1 MLRLVLPVNTTV
13 PDELTMLFV
22 HLTEMLLLPVLTS
35 AKCTLA
41 LVDVPTWLGLGLI
54 EFNVTVT

>member
-41 LVDVPTWLGLGLI
+41 LVEVPT
-54 EFNVTVT
+54 